1 MKTRNGGVKIIFSRL
16 HFSNQNP
23 RQMVHLVLDDLGREA
38 CELQSLLLEILV
50 LEFHCTIVVLPEG
63 EHKMI
68 YCFVL
73 P

>member
-1 MKTRNGGVKIIFSRL
+1 
-16 HFSNQNP
+16 
-23 RQMVHLVLDDLGREA
+23 MVHLVLDDLGRKT
-38 CELQSLLLEILV
+38 CELQSLLLEIHV